1 MMHVFATTV
10 TLAEKLINVANE
22 KSRSTVGLSNNF
34 QSTVYNLQT
43 GKQQT
48 VLKTEKNI

>member
-10 TLAEKLINVANE
+10 TLAEKFINIVNE
-22 KSRSTVGLSNNF
+22 KSRSIVGLLNNF